1 MAAGVKAK
9 PLAKSAPPAKA
20 GAKVIY
26 LYGLTLAPGPSAD
39 RFRELEAVDGAAGV
53 EAFPCGDLVCWIS
66 RVPRT
71 DFAEELSKNMQDLD
85 WLAAA
90 TVRHQRAISV
100 IAETADILPA
110 RFGIEFL
117 NEKSLRA
124 HIDSQRAALQD
135 DLKRIRGRE
144 EWGVKVFALPVV
156 PPSVNQLAKKHLAK
170 GKSANKQLLANK
182 KIPSGREYLEAKS
195 ALSRRAADGRAAPDD
210 PEVLA
215 FARSLQSISDDVADG
230 GKFAGARRDLQF
242 HKTLLLKRSDR
253 PKLERLVRSY
263 SKKWKDRRRIE
274 CTGPWP
280 PFSFVS
286 QSESSKLRPHAG
298 TDS

>member
-1 MAAGVKAK
+1 MAAGMKAK
-9 PLAKSAPPAKA
+9 PRAKSTPPAQA
-20 GAKVIY
+20 GTKVIY
-26 LYGLTLAPGPSAD
+26 LYGLTLAPGPSAE

-71 DFAEELSKNMQDLD
+71 DFAEDLSRNMQNLD

-124 HIDSQRAALQD
+124 HIDGQRAALHD

-144 EWGVKVFALPVV
+144 EWGVKVFALPVAP
-156 PPSVNQLAKKHLAK
+156 PPSKHLAK
-170 GKSANKQLLANK
+170 NKHLVK
-182 KIPSGREYLEAKS
+182 TKIRSGREYLEAKS
-195 ALSRRAADGRAAPDD
+195 ALARRAADGRAAPDD

-215 FARSLQSISDDVADG
+215 FARALQSISDDVADG

-242 HKTLLLKRSDR
+242 HQTLLLKRSDR

-286 QSESSKLRPHAG
+286 RSESSKLTAHAG

>member
-1 MAAGVKAK
+1 MAAGMKAK
-9 PLAKSAPPAKA
+9 SPAKSAPPAQA

-26 LYGLTLAPGPSAD
+26 LYGLTLAPGPSAES
-39 RFRELEAVDGAAGV
+39 FRELEAVDGAAGV

-71 DFAEELSKNMQDLD
+71 DFAEDLSKNMQDLD

-124 HIDSQRAALQD
+124 HIDSRRAALQD

-144 EWGVKVFALPVV
+144 EWGVKVFALPVA
-156 PPSVNQLAKKHLAK
+156 PPPLSR
-170 GKSANKQLLANK
+170 LANK
-182 KIPSGREYLEAKS
+182 HSAKKQLVNKKISSGREYLEAKS
-195 ALSRRAADGRAAPDD
+195 ALSRRAAERRTAPDD

-263 SKKWKDRRRIE
+263 SKKWKDLRRIE

-286 QSESSKLRPHAG
+286 RSESSKLTPHAG

>member
-1 MAAGVKAK
+1 MASGVKANR
-9 PLAKSAPPAKA
+9 LAKSAPPAQA

-26 LYGLTLAPGPSAD
+26 LYGLTEAPGPSAEK
-39 RFRELEAVDGAAGV
+39 FREIEGVDGAAPV

-71 DFAEELSKNMQDLD
+71 DFADDLFKNMQDLD

-90 TVRHQRAISV
+90 TVRHQHAISV
-100 IAETADILPA
+100 IAQTADILPA

-124 HIDSQRAALQD
+124 HIDGRKAALQD
-135 DLKRIRGRE
+135 DFKRIRGRE
-144 EWGVKVFALPVV
+144 EWGVKIFALPVAA
-156 PPSVNQLAKKHLAK
+156 PPTKNLSK
-170 GKSANKQLLANK
+170 K
-182 KIPSGREYLEAKS
+182 KIRSGREYLEAKS
-195 ALSRRAADGRAAPDD
+195 ALSRRAADGRGVKTSDDD
-210 PEVLA
+210 PEVLR
-215 FARSLQSISDDVADG
+215 FARALQSISDDLAEG

-253 PKLERLVRSY
+253 PKLERLVREY
-263 SKKWKDRRRIE
+263 SKKWKDQRRIE

-286 QSESSKLRPHAG
+286 RDESAKLTPHA
-298 TDS
+298 

>member
-1 MAAGVKAK
+1 MAVGVTAK
-9 PLAKSAPPAKA
+9 PRAKSAPPAQA

-26 LYGLTLAPGPSAD
+26 LYGLTMAPGPSAE

-71 DFAEELSKNMQDLD
+71 DFAEDLSKNMQDLD

-100 IAETADILPA
+100 ISETADILPA

-124 HIDSQRAALQD
+124 HIDGRRAALQD

-144 EWGVKVFALPVV
+144 EWGVKVFALPVA
-156 PPSVNQLAKKHLAK
+156 PPPLAKKLSAK
-170 GKSANKQLLANK
+170 KQLVK
-182 KIPSGREYLEAKS
+182 TIRSGREYLEAKS
-195 ALSRRAADGRAAPDD
+195 ALSRRAADGRSAPDD

-253 PKLERLVRSY
+253 PKLEKLVRSY
-263 SKKWKDRRRIE
+263 SKKWKDLRRIE

-286 QSESSKLRPHAG
+286 QSESSKLTPHAG

>member
-1 MAAGVKAK
+1 MAVGVKAK
-9 PLAKSAPPAKA
+9 PPARSAPPSQA

-26 LYGLTLAPGPSAD
+26 LYGLTLAPGPSAE

-71 DFAEELSKNMQDLD
+71 DFADDLSKNMQDLD

-117 NEKSLRA
+117 NEKSLRV
-124 HIDSQRAALQD
+124 HIDSRRVALQD

-144 EWGVKVFALPVV
+144 EWGVKVFALPVA
-156 PPSVNQLAKKHLAK
+156 PPPLNRLAEKRSAKK
-170 GKSANKQLLANK
+170 QP
-182 KIPSGREYLEAKS
+182 PSGREYLEAKS
-195 ALSRRAADGRAAPDD
+195 ALAARRAADGRTAPDD

-253 PKLERLVRSY
+253 PKLERLVRNY

-286 QSESSKLRPHAG
+286 QSESSKLTPHAG

>member
-1 MAAGVKAK
+1 MAAGVRAK
-9 PLAKSAPPAKA
+9 PHAKA
-20 GAKVIY
+20 APLAQSGAKVIY
-26 LYGLTLAPGPSAD
+26 LYGLTMAPGPSAE
-39 RFRELEAVDGAAGV
+39 RFRKLEAVDGSAGV

-71 DFAEELSKNMQDLD
+71 DFADDLSKNMQDLD

-124 HIDSQRAALQD
+124 HIDSRRAALQD

-156 PPSVNQLAKKHLAK
+156 PPPPLNQLATKRLAK
-170 GKSANKQLLANK
+170 KQLVNK

-263 SKKWKDRRRIE
+263 SKKWKDLRRIE

-286 QSESSKLRPHAG
+286 RSESSKLTAHAG

>member
-1 MAAGVKAK
+1 MAAGVKANR
-9 PLAKSAPPAKA
+9 LAKSAPPAPV

-26 LYGLTLAPGPSAD
+26 LYGLTLAPGPSAE
-39 RFRELEAVDGAAGV
+39 RFRELEAVDGAPGI

-71 DFAEELSKNMQDLD
+71 DFADDLSKNMQDLD

-90 TVRHQRAISV
+90 TIRHQRAISV

-117 NEKSLRA
+117 NEKSLRT
-124 HIDSQRAALQD
+124 HIDSRRAALQD

-144 EWGVKVFALPVV
+144 EWGVKIFALPVA
-156 PPSVNQLAKKHLAK
+156 PTPLAKKHL
-170 GKSANKQLLANK
+170 GKKHSVNE
-182 KIPSGREYLEAKS
+182 KIRSGREYLEAKS
-195 ALSRRAADGRAAPDD
+195 ALARRAADARTAPDD

-230 GKFAGARRDLQF
+230 GKFAGARRDLLF

-253 PKLERLVRSY
+253 PKLEKLVRNY
-263 SKKWKDRRRIE
+263 SKKWKDLRRIE

-286 QSESSKLRPHAG
+286 QSESSKLTPHAG

>member
-1 MAAGVKAK
+1 MAVGVRAK
-9 PLAKSAPPAKA
+9 PHAKSAPPAQA

-26 LYGLTLAPGPSAD
+26 LYGLTLAPGPSAES
-39 RFRELEAVDGAAGV
+39 FRELEAVDGTVGI
-53 EAFPCGDLVCWIS
+53 EGFPCGDLVCWIS

-71 DFAEELSKNMQDLD
+71 DFADNLSKNMQDLD

-124 HIDSQRAALQD
+124 HIDSRRAALQD

-144 EWGVKVFALPVV
+144 EWGVKVFALPV
-156 PPSVNQLAKKHLAK
+156 PPPPLSQLAKKHLAK
-170 GKSANKQLLANK
+170 KQSVNTSVNK

-195 ALSRRAADGRAAPDD
+195 AMSRRAADARTAPDD

-230 GKFAGARRDLQF
+230 GKLAGARRDLQF

-253 PKLERLVRSY
+253 PKLERLVRNY
-263 SKKWKDRRRIE
+263 SKKWKDLRRIE

-286 QSESSKLRPHAG
+286 QSESSKLTPHAG